1 MASLAPVDAP
11 LGTITPAVRRFS
23 NTTLHA
29 TVGTPLESKT
39 WIALIDLIFEPG
51 ETNGDSLSQKESA
64 MRDQERKETESQFLS
79 DDGLKELQEVFNS
92 KVDLKSIKSIK
103 ESDNV

>member
-1 MASLAPVDAP
+1 MYASLPSLNSIASLAPVDAP

-39 WIALIDLIFEPG
+39 
-51 ETNGDSLSQKESA
+51 
-64 MRDQERKETESQFLS
+64 
-79 DDGLKELQEVFNS
+79 
-92 KVDLKSIKSIK
+92 
-103 ESDNV
+103 